1 VKTGYVVAQPTELHP
16 TEKVPDALAV
26 PPIGA
31 DIAKSARITP
41 RSKLYVGI
49 CTGTHPCTVVLN
61 PSLLSCASAWK

>member
-1 VKTGYVVAQPTELHP
+1 VKTWYVVAQPTEVHP
-16 TEKVPDALAV
+16 TEKVPDAVAV

-41 RSKLYVGI
+41 RSALSSSI

-61 PSLLSCASAWK
+61 PSALSCASAWK